1 MVTSAI
7 PSKRVRPVA
16 SGRSAVP
23 IIGTHERPRPV
34 TAPRSL
40 SSSPVLAL
48 PSPEVA
54 ALGPVLVANRGEI
67 ALRVYRACT
76 ELGLESVAVYSEADR
91 DAPWLRHA
99 TSAYLLGP
107 ASPTES
113 YLNVE
118 RIMEVIGQSGAGS
131 VHPGYG
137 FLSENADFAGS
148 VADSG
153 VTWIGPPP
161 DAIVQMGDKLSARQ
175 AALAADCPLVPG
187 MMEPTDDPEVVKD
200 FAAEHGY
207 PLIIK
212 AAYGGGGRGMKVVRA
227 DGDLAE
233 ALESAQREAV
243 AAFGRGEVYVE
254 RYLAR
259 PRHIEIQILADSHGT
274 TLYLGDRDCSTQRRH
289 QKLIEEAP
297 APGLSD
303 DVRRAM
309 GASAVRV
316 SEQVGYT
323 GAGTCEYLY
332 EDGEFYFLE
341 MNTRLQVE
349 HPVTEEVTGMDLVQW
364 QLRVAAGEEL
374 EISQDQVSLRGH
386 SIEARINAENVGM
399 GFVPSPGL
407 ITAWRAPAGPGVR
420 VDGVGEEGW
429 EIPRSYDSL
438 IAKVIT
444 TGSDREQARRRMV
457 RALGEL
463 QVEGVPTTKDF
474 FTLAVV
480 HPDFVEAT
488 TSTISVETEWDLSGV
503 PPAAA
508 PQSADQDEQPT
519 QSVTVE
525 VGGKRLDVT
534 IHGLAPAAA
543 PGVGK
548 KRRRGSS
555 GGGGAAGGDDL
566 VAPMQGTIVKAG
578 VEDGASVEIG
588 DLVVVL
594 EAMKMENA
602 IKAHKDGTVTLKV
615 EAGQVV
621 NSGDILATIAD

>member
-1 MVTSAI
+1 MLQPPSAL
-7 PSKRVRPVA
+7 
-16 SGRSAVP
+16 
-23 IIGTHERPRPV
+23 T
-34 TAPRSL
+34 
-40 SSSPVLAL
+40 
-48 PSPEVA
+48 

-67 ALRVYRACT
+67 ALRVFRACR
-76 ELGLESVAVYSEADR
+76 ELGLPSVAVYSEADR

-99 TSAYLLGP
+99 DAAYLLGGAAP
-107 ASPTES
+107 AES
-113 YLNVE
+113 YLNVQ
-118 RIMEVIGQSGAGS
+118 RITEVIAESGAGS

-137 FLSENADFAGS
+137 FLSENADFAQ
-148 VADSG
+148 AMTDAG

-161 DAIVQMGDKLSARQ
+161 AAIVAMGDKLSARE

-187 MMEPTDDPEVVKD
+187 MMEPTDDPEVVKG

-227 DGDLAE
+227 DGDLVE

-243 AAFGRGEVYVE
+243 SAFGRGEVYVE
-254 RYLAR
+254 RYRAR
-259 PRHIEIQILADSHGT
+259 PRHVEFQILADTHGT

-303 DVRRAM
+303 EVRAAM

-332 EDGEFYFLE
+332 EDGEFFFLE

-349 HPVTEEVTGMDLVQW
+349 HPVTEEVTGMDLVHW
-364 QLRVAAGEEL
+364 QLAIAAGEPL
-374 EISQDQVSLRGH
+374 GMTQGDVHLTGH

-407 ITAWRAPAGPGVR
+407 ITGWQAPSGPGVR
-420 VDGVGEEGW
+420 VDGVGEAGW

-444 TGSDREQARRRMV
+444 TGADREQARRRMV
-457 RALGEL
+457 RALTEL
-463 QVEGVPTTKDF
+463 HVQGVPTTKDF
-474 FTLAVV
+474 FELAFE
-480 HPDFVEAT
+480 HEDFIAGT
-488 TSTISVETEWDLSGV
+488 TATISVETEWDLSSIATAPMPGV
-503 PPAAA
+503 VE
-508 PQSADQDEQPT
+508 DDETPR

-525 VGGKRLDVT
+525 VGGKRLEVV
-534 IHGLAPAAA
+534 IHGLQAGAAAA
-543 PGVGK
+543 PARP
-548 KRRRGSS
+548 KRARGSAS
-555 GGGGAAGGDDL
+555 GGAAQASGDDL
-566 VAPMQGTIVKAG
+566 VAPMQGTIVKTA
-578 VEDGASVEIG
+578 VEDGASVDVG

-602 IKAHKDGTVTLKV
+602 IKAHKAGTVSLKV
-615 EAGQVV
+615 EGGQVV
-621 NSGDILATIAD
+621 NSGDLLASITHA

>member
-1 MVTSAI
+1 MS
-7 PSKRVRPVA
+7 
-16 SGRSAVP
+16 
-23 IIGTHERPRPV
+23 
-34 TAPRSL
+34 
-40 SSSPVLAL
+40 L
-48 PSPEVA
+48 PSTVPSA
-54 ALGPVLVANRGEI
+54 ALSALGPVLVANRGEI
-67 ALRVYRACT
+67 ALRVFRACR

-91 DAPWLRHA
+91 DAPWLRGA
-99 TSAYLLGP
+99 DSAYLLGP
-107 ASPTES
+107 APAAES

-118 RIMEVIGQSGAGS
+118 RITEVIAQSGARS

-137 FLSENADFAGS
+137 FLSENADFAQ
-148 VADSG
+148 AMTDAE

-161 DAIVQMGDKLSARQ
+161 SSIVKMGDKLSAREAAQ
-175 AALAADCPLVPG
+175 AAECPLVPG
-187 MMEPTDDPEVVKD
+187 MMEPTDDPEEVKA
-200 FAAEHGY
+200 FAAQHGY

-212 AAYGGGGRGMKVVRA
+212 AAYGGGGRGMKVVNA
-227 DGDLAE
+227 DSELVE

-259 PRHIEIQILADSHGT
+259 PRHIEIQILADAHGT

-303 DVRRAM
+303 ATRAAM

-332 EDGEFYFLE
+332 DPATESSPGAGDGDFFFLE

-349 HPVTEEVTGMDLVQW
+349 HPVTEEVTGMDLVEW
-364 QLRVAAGEEL
+364 QLRVAAGEAL
-374 EISQDQVSLRGH
+374 GMTQDDVELRGH

-407 ITAWRAPAGPGVR
+407 ITGWRAPAGPGVR
-420 VDGVGEEGW
+420 VDGVGEAGW

-444 TGSDREQARRRMV
+444 YGADREQARRRMV
-457 RALGEL
+457 RAMAEL
-463 QVEGVPTTKDF
+463 QVEGVPTTQDF
-474 FTLAVV
+474 FRVAFE
-480 HPDFVEAT
+480 HEDFITANT
-488 TSTISVETEWDLSGV
+488 ATISVEKEWDLSGIATA
-503 PPAAA
+503 PMPAA
-508 PQSADQDEQPT
+508 SEDDEQPSQT
-519 QSVTVE
+519 VTVE
-525 VGGKRLDVT
+525 VGGQRLDVV
-534 IHGLAPAAA
+534 IHGLQAAAGPAPAA
-543 PGVGK
+543 PK
-548 KRRRGSS
+548 KRTRGSS
-555 GGGGAAGGDDL
+555 GSGGGAASGDDL
-566 VAPMQGTIVKAG
+566 VAPMQGTIVKAAVAEG
-578 VEDGASVEIG
+578 DTVEEGALI
-588 DLVVVL
+588 VVL

-602 IKAHKDGTVTLKV
+602 IKAHKAGTVSSLAV

-621 NSGDILATIAD
+621 NSGDVLATITD